1 MYIKSINRIKSWWK
15 VTIYFDQDKDCI
27 WDMAEC
33 RTLKEITDYID
44 ISMKRYKKWYSDW
57 ERGSQEELQKEIN
70 KLSLN

>member
-1 MYIKSINRIKSWWK
+1 
-15 VTIYFDQDKDCI
+15 
-27 WDMAEC
+27 MAEC